1 MEYFKRTVS
10 LGLIALGL
18 FIIAGCKTPPTPD
31 PVRIGVIL
39 PMSGEFAPYGKK
51 LFAGIKLK
59 ADELNNEGGIDC
71 RRVELVL
78 ADNESS
84 VSKTA
89 VALRKIAEQKIFIV
103 IGGYTSADAFA
114 LKPDALK
121 YKVTVIAPM
130 ATNDL
135 VTERNPYIFRT
146 CFSDSFQ
153 GKAIGRFAVEKMQ
166 LDKIGV
172 MLNIDENGTYSR
184 DLGRSTADGINTA
197 GGKVAIVEGYY
208 RKSTTYVPQLKKIM
222 DADVN
227 GIFIPS
233 YPEEAAKMINESR
246 KLGYQGYIFGG
257 DGWDE
262 DDFFKQLGATPG
274 PCFFASMFSARYDS
288 PETRHFLEKFHAE
301 TGGKSPG
308 VCEAQGYDTMS
319 IVAEAVR
326 NSIFDYDIRAA
337 LYNIKDYP
345 GVTGRI
351 TIDSNRNAIKS
362 LFIKEVIK
370 KADGFFGPRLIAVID
385 PVTERKRKEQNSED
399 L

>member
-1 MEYFKRTVS
+1 MEYLKTVS
-10 LGLIALGL
+10 LGLIALSL
-18 FIIAGCKTPPTPD
+18 FIFSGCKTPPMPE

-59 ADELNNEGGIDC
+59 ADEINTEGGIDC
-71 RRVELVL
+71 RSIELVL

-84 VSKTA
+84 ITKTA

-103 IGGYTSADAFA
+103 IGGYTSAEAFA

-121 YKVTVIAPM
+121 YKVTVISPM

-135 VTERNPYIFRT
+135 VTERNDYIFRT

-184 DLGRSTADGINTA
+184 DLGRSTAGEIIAA

-208 RKSTTYVPQLKKIM
+208 RKSTDYIPQLKNIM
-222 DADVN
+222 NAGIN
-227 GIFIPS
+227 GIFIPA

-262 DDFFKQLGATPG
+262 DDFFKQLGPTPG

-326 NSIFDYDIRAA
+326 NSIFDSDIRAA

-345 GVTGRI
+345 CVTGRI
-351 TIDSNRNAIKS
+351 TIDSDRNAIKS
-362 LFIKEVIK
+362 LFIKEITK

-385 PVTERKRKEQNSED
+385 PVTEKKVKERKSEE

>member
-1 MEYFKRTVS
+1 MECFKRTVY
-10 LGLIALGL
+10 LGLLASSLL
-18 FIIAGCKTPPTPD
+18 IIAGCKTPPTPD

-51 LFAGIKLK
+51 VFAGIKLR
-59 ADELNNEGGIDC
+59 ADEINTDGGIEC

-84 VSKTA
+84 VNKTA

-121 YKVTVIAPM
+121 YKVTVISPM

-153 GKAIGRFAVEKMQ
+153 GKALGRFAVEKMQ

-172 MLNIDENGTYSR
+172 MMNSDENGTYSR
-184 DLGRSTADGINTA
+184 DLGRSTAGEINAA
-197 GGKVAIVEGYY
+197 GGKVTIVEGYY

-222 DADVN
+222 DADIN

-262 DDFFKQLGATPG
+262 DEFFKQLGATPG
-274 PCFFASMFSARYDS
+274 PCFFSSMFSARYDS
-288 PETRHFLEKFHAE
+288 PETRHFLEKFQAE
-301 TGGKSPG
+301 TGNKSPG
-308 VCEAQGYDTMS
+308 VCEAQGYDTMG

-337 LYNIKDYP
+337 LYNIRNYP
-345 GVTGRI
+345 GVTGKI
-351 TIDSNRNAIKS
+351 TIDSERNALKS
-362 LFIKEVIK
+362 LFIKEVVK
-370 KADGFFGPRLIAVID
+370 KDDGFFGPRLIAVID
-385 PVTERKRKEQNSED
+385 PSTPRNKGQNSEG